1 LKPTV
6 SIDMT
11 EFNAA
16 MKQLLATT
24 SRTLPE
30 FLNSRLFFWL
40 LRIYASLDPKSPQS
54 ERNRIR
60 AYLNEPIGERRFD
73 KRTGKKVGRGRVLQ
87 RRHLIVQAKRR
98 DMAATQDQGG
108 IKAGLYG
115 EAMRAAAASFSRK
128 AIGSVGYLKA
138 AVAKSIKSINGH
150 FTQFGFSTKKSGG
163 KQIPGNAA
171 LIAIAN
177 QYGLKAENVAMHKG
191 ARGYAYPAKDGFN
204 PYSIADMA
212 VAISDD
218 QVGRV
223 SERYSS
229 AGQRATNDETVEMQ
243 KHLARHMQGIA
254 NEHMEKP
261 L

>member
-1 LKPTV
+1 VKPTV

-40 LRIYASLDPKSPQS
+40 LRIYAALDPKSPQS

-73 KRTGKKVGRGRVLQ
+73 KRTGKKVGRGRMLQ
-87 RRHLIVQAKRR
+87 RRHLIVQAKNS
-98 DMAATQDQGG
+98 
-108 IKAGLYG
+108 KAGNKGLYG
-115 EAMRAAAASFSRK
+115 EEMKKAAGAFSRK

-138 AVAKSIKSINGH
+138 AVAKSIKAINGH
-150 FTQFGFSTKKSGG
+150 FSQFGYTTKKSGG
-163 KQIPGNAA
+163 KQVPGNAA

-212 VAISDD
+212 VAIADD

-223 SERYSS
+223 SERYSV

-243 KHLARHMQGIA
+243 KHLARHMQGIC